1 MQNQFFIP
9 KGFDDLLT
17 DYLQSEKVQLQE
29 LPELIDFSN
38 DQKRAFI
45 QLKDGHSLL
54 VTGEGGTG
62 KSHLIKVFV
71 EWVRTQTSK
80 IIYITSTTGISSYN
94 IGGITINSFMG
105 IGNGTGDYETIL
117 HKVRR
122 QKQTTKRLREMDILI
137 IDEISMMSAELFEK
151 LNYILCNVRRN
162 NLLFGGVQLLLSGDF
177 LQLLPVFDRGN
188 VDRRL
193 IFESDLFCRSFT
205 KRNTILLEKNWRQ
218 MEDKKYSELLKRV
231 RYGTFTKDDIEV
243 LNDRIGKHPSKT
255 TPIKLLSSNKKA
267 NYINTTNLDKI
278 LVSETS
284 TTYKTS
290 YLSNFTEENELFHL
304 LQKELSFQLSQ
315 RDMEI
320 IRLAKGAR
328 VMLVKNIDV
337 ENGLVNGATGIVK
350 DFQWGFP
357 IVKFDNGHE
366 VLIKETEWELEIDSY
381 KMIAR
386 QVPLMLAWA
395 ITTHK
400 SQSLTFDSAIMD
412 LADCFTDAMVYVAL
426 SRVRTLSG
434 LYLSSF
440 DPKKITVNQKTI
452 EFLKNISP
460 KWVGE

>member
-17 DYLQSEKVQLQE
+17 DYLQSEQIQTDQTVC
-29 LPELIDFSN
+29 DFSD

-45 QLKDGHSLL
+45 KLKEGQTLL

-80 IIYITSTTGISSYN
+80 TIYITATTGISSYN

-105 IGNGTGDYETIL
+105 IGTGVGDCEALL

-137 IDEISMMSAELFEK
+137 IDEISMMSAEFFEK
-151 LNYILCNVRRN
+151 LNYILCAVRRN

-177 LQLLPVFDRGN
+177 LQLLPVFNKNDT
-188 VDRRL
+188 DRRL
-193 IFESDLFCRSFT
+193 IFQSDLFRNTFT
-205 KRNTILLEKNWRQ
+205 KSNTISLEKNWRQ
-218 MEDKKYSELLKRV
+218 MEDKTYSELLKRI
-231 RYGTFTKDDIEV
+231 RYGIFTEDDIKL
-243 LNDRIGKHPSKT
+243 LNDRTCT
-255 TPIKLLSSNKKA
+255 TPPSDCAIRLVSSNKKA
-267 NYINTTNLDKI
+267 NDINKTNLDKI
-278 LVSETS
+278 LVTQKSME
-284 TTYKTS
+284 YKAS
-290 YLSNFTEENELFHL
+290 YLSNFTEENEVFHL
-304 LQKELSFQLSQ
+304 LQKELSFQLAQ
-315 RDMEI
+315 RDMEN

-337 ENGLVNGATGIVK
+337 ENGLVNGATGIIK
-350 DFQWGFP
+350 DFEWGFP
-357 IVKFDNGHE
+357 VVKFDSGQE
-366 VLIKETEWELEIDSY
+366 VLVKETEWELEINSY

-400 SQSLTFDSAIMD
+400 SQSLTFNSAIMD
-412 LADCFTDAMVYVAL
+412 LSDCFTDAMVYVAL

-434 LYLSSF
+434 IYLSSF
-440 DPKKITVNQKTI
+440 DPRKITVNQKTI
-452 EFLKNISP
+452 EFLKTISP
-460 KWVGE
+460 KWIG

>member
-1 MQNQFFIP
+1 
-9 KGFDDLLT
+9 
-17 DYLQSEKVQLQE
+17 
-29 LPELIDFSN
+29 
-38 DQKRAFI
+38 
-45 QLKDGHSLL
+45 
-54 VTGEGGTG
+54 
-62 KSHLIKVFV
+62 
-71 EWVRTQTSK
+71 
-80 IIYITSTTGISSYN
+80 
-94 IGGITINSFMG
+94 
-105 IGNGTGDYETIL
+105 
-117 HKVRR
+117 
-122 QKQTTKRLREMDILI
+122 
-137 IDEISMMSAELFEK
+137 
-151 LNYILCNVRRN
+151 
-162 NLLFGGVQLLLSGDF
+162 
-177 LQLLPVFDRGN
+177 
-188 VDRRL
+188 
-193 IFESDLFCRSFT
+193 
-205 KRNTILLEKNWRQ
+205 
-218 MEDKKYSELLKRV
+218 
-231 RYGTFTKDDIEV
+231 
-243 LNDRIGKHPSKT
+243 
-255 TPIKLLSSNKKA
+255 
-267 NYINTTNLDKI
+267 
-278 LVSETS
+278 
-284 TTYKTS
+284 
-290 YLSNFTEENELFHL
+290 
-304 LQKELSFQLSQ
+304 
-315 RDMEI
+315 MEI